1 MQTKENSFVHNTA
14 ILFLGRVCTKL
25 IQFFLLPLYTSL
37 LSTAEYGTID
47 LISTYV
53 TILVVFVNLQ
63 VEQAIFRYLTE
74 NREKEQMKRSIITN
88 VIAISF
94 VQIIIFS
101 VIYFL
106 IQPYIHLEGKI
117 FLLLNVIASI
127 FMLTMLN
134 ITRGLGDYK
143 SYAKASFLS
152 AISVIVLNI
161 LFLVIL
167 KQSVNGLLL
176 STCISYTVTGLYLF
190 QKKKMYT
197 YIQINNLN
205 KKRRK
210 EILHYSIPLIPNE
223 LSWQMIKS
231 SDKIIVSSMMGN
243 SWNGI
248 LSIAT
253 KFSSVFT
260 EIYNVFN
267 TSLVDTMI
275 LNLKTVEGQ
284 KYINQLMNRIYRLF
298 LSFAF
303 LIVAGMPFLFGIF
316 IHDSYIEAYNYI
328 PLYMIAS
335 VLNVMIG
342 ITSGVFL
349 AEKNT
354 KLIAETSFIA
364 GMINIFIDLLL
375 MRTIGLYAATISTI
389 LGFFVMFLLRY
400 RVIRKNYLIQISSQ
414 NLQVTVLGFSLLLM
428 VYYMGTWILQI
439 VTLLSVIMI
448 SIYLNKDLIKKS
460 YEYVSRIILS
470 NQKWMKKSRNFW
482 INSVQRTK
490 LTNKNFTILSNTC
503 IGGFLYQD
511 FDLPYLSPTVNLY
524 ISPKDF
530 VKFCKDI
537 KKYVNLEMKEGTDE
551 TANCPIGLLEDVKIY
566 FVHYKTFKEGKEKWD
581 NRKKR
586 INYQNIYCMMTD
598 RNTVYCNP
606 EACDEEVIYEFDS
619 LPFKNKVVF
628 TSKKFDLNSTH
639 YLPKYKNKV
648 VGIATDYIDLFGK
661 YVIESNGFDCVNF
674 FNKR

>member
-1 MQTKENSFVHNTA
+1 MIFLQTKENTFVHNTA
-14 ILFLGRVCTKL
+14 ILFFGRVCTKL
-25 IQFFLLPLYTSL
+25 IQFFLLPLYTSM
-37 LSTAEYGTID
+37 LSTSEYGTID

-74 NREKEQMKRSIITN
+74 NRENEQLTRNIITN

-94 VQIIIFS
+94 LQILIFS
-101 VIYFL
+101 IIYFF
-106 IQPYIHLEGKI
+106 IQSYIQLEGKL

-143 SYAKASFLS
+143 SYAKASFFA

-176 STCISYTVTGLYLF
+176 STCISYTLSGLYLF
-190 QKKKMYT
+190 QKKKIHI
-197 YIQINNLN
+197 YIRKDNLN

-231 SDKIIVSSMMGN
+231 SDKIIVSAIMGN

-267 TSLVDTMI
+267 TSLLDTMI

-284 KYINQLMNRIYRLF
+284 KYINQLINHIYRLF
-298 LSFAF
+298 LSLAF
-303 LIVAGMPFLFGIF
+303 MIVAGMPFLFGIF

-335 VLNVMIG
+335 ILNVMIG

-364 GMINIFIDLLL
+364 GIINIFIDLLL
-375 MRTIGLYAATISTI
+375 MRTIGLYAATFSTI
-389 LGFFVMFLLRY
+389 LGFFIMFLLRY
-400 RVIRKNYLIQISSQ
+400 RIIRKNYLIQISSQ
-414 NLQVTVLGFSLLLM
+414 NIQITIIGFSLLLM

-439 VTLLSVIMI
+439 VTLLLVIMI
-448 SIYLNKDLIKKS
+448 SIYLNKEMIKRG
-460 YEYVSRIILS
+460 YEIILS
-470 NQKWMKKSRNFW
+470 NKKWMTKSRNFW
-482 INSVQRTK
+482 INPVQRKK
-490 LTNKNFTILSNTC
+490 LTNKNFTILSNNC

-511 FDLPYLSPTVNLY
+511 FELPYLSPTVNLY

-551 TANCPIGLLEDVKIY
+551 TVNCPIGVIEDIKIY

-606 EACDEEVIYEFDS
+606 EVCEEEVIYEFDS
-619 LPFKNKVVF
+619 LPIKNKVVF
-628 TSKKFDLNSTH
+628 TSKKFDLNSVH

-648 VGIATDYIDLFGK
+648 VEVATDYINLFGK
-661 YVIESNGFDCVNF
+661 YVIESNGFDCADF
-674 FNKR
+674 LNKR